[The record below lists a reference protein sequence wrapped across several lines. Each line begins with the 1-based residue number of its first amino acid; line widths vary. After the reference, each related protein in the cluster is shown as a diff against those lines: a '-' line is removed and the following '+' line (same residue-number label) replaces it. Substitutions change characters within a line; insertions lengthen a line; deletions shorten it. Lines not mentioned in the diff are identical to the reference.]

1 MVTRHS
7 AVRRGTGALPPQDK
21 PFQRDEGGTDLMTPE
36 KNSIVVFSAHSGDF
50 VWRAGGAIAKSAARG
65 DDVHV
70 ICLSF
75 GERGE
80 SQGLWRQEGMTID
93 KVREKRREE
102 ASSAA
107 DVLGATTDF
116 LDLGDYPLTVDDTA
130 FNKVVDLL
138 REYRPN
144 TILTHVADDPYN
156 RDHNM
161 AHETLLRARMVAQA
175 IGHQTEHP
183 PLGAPQV
190 LMFEPHQPE
199 MCGFSVDLLLD
210 ITDVFD
216 TKRKA
221 MECMGAQSH
230 LVDYYTDLA
239 VRRGV
244 QAVRNGGP
252 KSITHAEAH
261 ARLFPVVGSDLV

>member
-1 MVTRHS
+1 MPS
-7 AVRRGTGALPPQDK
+7 
-21 PFQRDEGGTDLMTPE
+21 E
-36 KNSIVVFSAHSGDF
+36 KRSVVVFSAHSGDF
-50 VWRAGGAIAKSAARG
+50 VWRAGGAIASAAARG

-80 SQGLWRQEGMTID
+80 SQGLWRREGMTLET
-93 KVREKRREE
+93 VRSTRREE
-102 ASSAA
+102 AASAA
-107 DVLGATTDF
+107 EILGAEIDF
-116 LDLGDYPLTVDDTA
+116 LDLGDYPLHVDDQA
-130 FNKVVDLL
+130 FEEVVALL
-138 REYRPN
+138 RRYRPGV
-144 TILTHVADDPYN
+144 ILTHVAQDPYN

-175 IGHQTEHP
+175 MGHQTEEP

-210 ITDVFD
+210 ITDVFE
-216 TKRKA
+216 TKRRA

-230 LVDYYTDLA
+230 LIEYYTDLA

-244 QAVRNGGP
+244 QAVRNGGA
-252 KSITHAEAH
+252 KTITHAEAH
-261 ARLFPVVGSDLV
+261 ARLFPVVGGELL

>member
-1 MVTRHS
+1 MST
-7 AVRRGTGALPPQDK
+7 DK
-21 PFQRDEGGTDLMTPE
+21 KATD
-36 KNSIVVFSAHSGDF
+36 KNSVVVFSAHSGDF

-80 SQGLWRQEGMTID
+80 SQGLWRQEGMTIER
-93 KVREKRREE
+93 VREKRREE

-107 DVLGATTDF
+107 EILGASTDF
-116 LDLGDYPLTVDDTA
+116 LDLGDYPLTVSDEA
-130 FNKVVDLL
+130 FDRVVDLL
-138 REYRPN
+138 RDYRPD
-144 TILTHVADDPYN
+144 TILTHVSNDPYN

-175 IGHQTEHP
+175 MGHKTENP
-183 PLGAPQV
+183 PIGAPQV

-210 ITDVFD
+210 ITDVFE
-216 TKRKA
+216 TKRRA
-221 MECMGAQSH
+221 MECMGAQRH
-230 LVDYYTDLA
+230 LIEYYTDLA

-261 ARLFPVVGSDLV
+261 SRLFPVVGGELV

>member
-1 MVTRHS
+1 
-7 AVRRGTGALPPQDK
+7 
-21 PFQRDEGGTDLMTPE
+21 MTSE
-36 KNSIVVFSAHSGDF
+36 KKSVVVFSAHSGDF
-50 VWRAGGAIAKSAARG
+50 VWRAGGAIAASAKRG

-80 SQGLWRQEGMTID
+80 SQGLWRQEGMTLET
-93 KVREKRREE
+93 VRQKRLEE
-102 ASSAA
+102 ASAA
-107 DVLGATTDF
+107 AETLGASTDF
-116 LDLGDYPLTVDDTA
+116 LDLGDYPLHVDDQA
-130 FNKVVDLL
+130 FERVVDLL
-138 REYRPN
+138 RAYQPH
-144 TILTHVADDPYN
+144 TILTHVASDPYN

-175 IGHQTEHP
+175 MGHKTEDP
-183 PLGAPQV
+183 PIGAPQV

-216 TKRKA
+216 DKRRA

-230 LVDYYTDLA
+230 LIEYYTDLA

-261 ARLFPVVGSDLV
+261 ARLFPVVGGELV